1 MTVRFPQWVEDH
13 KKDHERASARLQY
26 LVSLAAVEA
35 TGRQSVRALCEQIQM
50 DHSSVSLAI
59 RRGYFTEKM
68 ATAVANA
75 VSSKTIRPEYLVAP
89 LKIKA
94 AA

>member
-1 MTVRFPQWVEDH
+1 MTVRFPQWVEAN
-13 KKDHERASARLQY
+13 KKDDERASARLQY
-26 LVSLAAVEA
+26 LISLAAVEA

-50 DHSSVSLAI
+50 DHSSMSLAI

-68 ATAVANA
+68 ANAVANA
-75 VSSKTIRPEYLVAP
+75 VTSKSIRAEYLIAP